1 MSTIISLPS
10 QSALLKSDGSD
21 HNTARIRADKMIS
34 VDSSLDTNS
43 RKMSVVNLE
52 AALSCW
58 KSIKNKKLAG
68 VSQKYRSSISSKL
81 RLSPMSIGGLPSN
94 LMNHWLTS

>member
-10 QSALLKSDGSD
+10 QALLKGIGSD
-21 HNTARIRADKMIS
+21 YDAARIRPDKMIS
-34 VDSSLDTNS
+34 VDQNLDTNS

-58 KSIKNKKLAG
+58 KSIKNKKLAD
-68 VSQKYRSSISSKL
+68 VSQKYRSSLSSKL
-81 RLSPMSIGGLPSN
+81 RLSSSSIGGLPSN
-94 LMNHWLTS
+94 LMNHWLSS